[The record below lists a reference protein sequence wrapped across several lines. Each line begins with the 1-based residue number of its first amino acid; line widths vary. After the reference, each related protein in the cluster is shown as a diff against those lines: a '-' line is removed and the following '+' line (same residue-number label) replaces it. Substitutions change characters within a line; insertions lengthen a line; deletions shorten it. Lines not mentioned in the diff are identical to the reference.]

1 MIATETRWKCKS
13 CWHISVTAQLLRGKN
28 PFNEADIISGCPK
41 CKGVEGFYEVC
52 DEPGCTT
59 ASRLIS
65 SIWMMRFN
73 RSIDITTPPR
83 VGTAPPV

>member
-59 ASRLIS
+59 ASRTGWKS
-65 SIWMMRFN
+65 GAGYRRTCDAHSAAFRK
-73 RSIDITTPPR
+73 
-83 VGTAPPV
+83 GKG